1 MRKPARQP
9 LHPYNRIMRRCLSFR
24 FRTLLTAVLVLIAA
38 AKTSRADAPP
48 FDLIGPKVDVRVQ
61 RNGVTLP
68 IAQVPNLMPG
78 DRLWVHPDLPE
89 SQSNH
94 YILIVVFLRGATNS
108 PPPDWYTRVETWNH
122 QVREE
127 GVFVVVPKEA
137 EQALIFLAPETGGDF
152 TTLRKA
158 VHDRPG
164 AFVRAGQD
172 LQQASWDRMRLD
184 DYLDH
189 VKNLPQGDPK
199 ILKEKTELLG
209 ATLGIRVDQQCF
221 DKPTEQQ
228 APCLTQ
234 HPEGLVLDDSNAQS
248 IVNQMVNGSAADMM
262 NQLSYA
268 PLAGAGVLSPYV
280 GAVVDMARILSTL
293 HTARYQY
300 IPALAL
306 PQKTQPDTLNLR
318 LNVPPS
324 FRDPKSVIVVA
335 LPPVG
340 PPHTPQLHPEE
351 EAGAQASASN
361 ASPTYC
367 ATKPDVVFSAQGAP
381 LVYATAMAH
390 DMVLHI
396 ETKAKQP
403 TLAEDHSEIKP
414 EIRPESKLENKP
426 EAKTGIKAG
435 IKAWIKPAGKEAG
448 SEPKPDTGAVAAS
461 KPAQAGSGI
470 DIPVR
475 PRTSQ
480 GGFVLEQPLPELPE
494 REVVAELRGKWGFDD
509 WEGPK
514 FHLRQPHPGGWV
526 VPVSDLNALITD
538 RDDTLHIHG
547 ESTLC
552 VEDVEAILPEAHSGE
567 SAAIKLAWKSPK
579 PELLDVTVP
588 LKDASPGT
596 VTIAIHQ
603 YGMAKPENLPLK
615 AYAEAAAI
623 EHLSL
628 SAGDTVAVLKGRR
641 LDEVESADLAG
652 ITFAPAVLNR
662 VQNYDQLQ
670 LSATGVTST
679 LRPGSDYSAKVTLRD
694 GRTLH
699 VPATVGAPRP
709 QVELLSKGVQQ
720 DAAGIDP
727 AAQAPVHLGSPDDL
741 PLQRKLVFFLRSRMP
756 AVFPRNEKIELAAVD
771 GSFGTTLSLADSS
784 LMLEDTHTAVA
795 VLDPY
800 ARFGASAFGP
810 IQLRAVTAD
819 GVTGDWVQL
828 GKLVRLPGFSG
839 APGSKELRC
848 PRSPS
853 KPCQLT
859 GNNLFLITQVATDPD
874 MSDAVDVP
882 EEFTGSALTVP
893 NIPRSGVN
901 GGTGT
906 LYMRLR
912 DDPDT
917 VQTLNL
923 PITAVTPGAIPAAS
937 DSANAPAQ
945 PAKPEASTPVLSSDP
960 PGNAPKSAAK
970 TDTAAGPGSVQ
981 TPN

>member
-1 MRKPARQP
+1 MRAEW
-9 LHPYNRIMRRCLSFR
+9 RIRTIGTMRCCFSFR
-24 FRTLLTAVLVLIAA
+24 LWILLTAILVLFAA
-38 AKTSRADAPP
+38 ATSSEADAPP
-48 FDLIGPKVDVRVQ
+48 FDLVGPKVDVHVQ

-68 IAQVPNLMPG
+68 IAEVPNLLAG
-78 DRLWVHPDLPE
+78 DRLWIHPDLPE
-89 SQSNH
+89 SQSNR

-108 PPPDWYTRVETWNH
+108 PPPDWYKRVDTWNH
-122 QVREE
+122 DVREE
-127 GVFVVVPKEA
+127 GVFVVVPNEA

-152 TTLRKA
+152 NTLRKA

-234 HPEGLVLDDSNAQS
+234 HPDGLVLDDSNAQS
-248 IVNQMVNGSAADMM
+248 VVNQMVNGSAADMM

-268 PLAGAGVLSPYV
+268 PLAGAGALSPYV

-306 PQKTQPDTLNLR
+306 PQKTQPDTLNLK

-335 LPPVG
+335 LPPVE
-340 PPHTPQLHPEE
+340 PSHVPQLHPEE
-351 EAGAQASASN
+351 PGSSTVQNSASN
-361 ASPTYC
+361 AVPTFC
-367 ATKPDVVFSAQGAP
+367 ATKPDLVFAAQGAP

-403 TLAEDHSEIKP
+403 ASSSNHP
-414 EIRPESKLENKP
+414 EITPSGVAPKS
-426 EAKTGIKAG
+426 A
-435 IKAWIKPAGKEAG
+435 PAE
-448 SEPKPDTGAVAAS
+448 
-461 KPAQAGSGI
+461 SGI
-470 DIPVR
+470 DVPVR
-475 PRTSQ
+475 SRTSQ
-480 GGFVLEQPLPELPE
+480 GGFVLEKPLPELPE

-514 FHLRQPHPGGWV
+514 FHLRQPHSGGWV
-526 VPVSDLNALITD
+526 VPASDLNALITD
-538 RDDTLHIHG
+538 REDTLHIQG

-552 VEDVEAILPEAHSGE
+552 VEDVEAILPGAHSGDTL
-567 SAAIKLAWKSPK
+567 ALKLAWKSPR
-579 PELLDVTVP
+579 PDLLDVTVP
-588 LKDASPGT
+588 LRDAKPGT

-623 EHLSL
+623 DHLTL
-628 SAGDTVAVLKGRR
+628 SAGDTVAVLKGKR
-641 LDEVESADLAG
+641 LDEVDSADLAG
-652 ITFAPAVLNR
+652 ITFSPAALNR
-662 VQNYDQLQ
+662 VQDFDQLQ
-670 LSATGVTST
+670 MAATGVTST
-679 LRPGSDYSAKVTLRD
+679 LRPGSDYLAKVTLRD

-699 VPATVGAPRP
+699 VSATVGAPRP
-709 QVELLSKGVQQ
+709 QVELLSKGVQH
-720 DAAGIDP
+720 DAAESDP
-727 AAQAPVHLGSPDDL
+727 DVQAPVRLGSPNDL
-741 PLQRKLVFFLRSRMP
+741 PLQKKLVFFLRSRVP
-756 AVFPRNEKIELAAVD
+756 AVFPRSEKVELAAVD

-784 LMLEDTHTAVA
+784 LMLEDAHTAVA

-810 IQLRAVTAD
+810 IQLRAITTD
-819 GVTGDWVQL
+819 GVAGDWVPL
-828 GKLVRLPGFSG
+828 GTLVRLPGFSG
-839 APGSKELRC
+839 APASKELRC
-848 PRSPS
+848 PRSQT
-853 KPCQLT
+853 KPCQLV
-859 GNNLFLITQVATDPD
+859 GNNLFLITQVATNPD
-874 MSDAVDVP
+874 MKDAVDVP
-882 EEFTGSALTVP
+882 EEFTGNMLTVP
-893 NIPRSGVN
+893 NIPRSGISGN
-901 GGTGT
+901 TGT
-906 LYMRLR
+906 LYLRLR
-912 DDPDT
+912 DDPAT

-923 PITAVTPGAIPAAS
+923 PITAAVPGAATPAAS
-937 DSANAPAQ
+937 DSATVPAPL
-945 PAKPEASTPVLSSDP
+945 AKPEASSPGMPSDAPVT
-960 PGNAPKSAAK
+960 APKSAAK
-970 TDTAAGPGSVQ
+970 TDSASTPASAA
-981 TPN
+981 TPNF